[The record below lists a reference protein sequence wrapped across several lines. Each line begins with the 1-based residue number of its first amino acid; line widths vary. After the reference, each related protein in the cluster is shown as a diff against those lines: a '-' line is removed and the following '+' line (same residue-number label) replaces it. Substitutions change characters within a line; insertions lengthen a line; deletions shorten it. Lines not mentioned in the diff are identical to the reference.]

1 MFSLTGAESERSDK
15 SLGLV
20 YCIPEFHD
28 LTMDIL
34 PDATALIDQ
43 LKSAIESTNIESG
56 EKNRLFT
63 PPQSKNIVPE
73 IKL

>member
-1 MFSLTGAESERSDK
+1 
-15 SLGLV
+15 
-20 YCIPEFHD
+20 
-28 LTMDIL
+28 MDIL

-73 IKL
+73 IKF

>member
-1 MFSLTGAESERSDK
+1 MLIGAESEISDK

-34 PDATALIDQ
+34 PDATTLIDQ
-43 LKSAIESTNIESG
+43 LKSAIENTKIESG

-63 PPQSKNIVPE
+63 PPQSKNKVPE
-73 IKL
+73 LKL